1 MEEEKKRNGAEI
13 KSVATIT
20 IVFIFF
26 FSLFY
31 FYNQAIRRE
40 RLSNSGGEVGWGGAR
55 SPQLLRVFA

>member
-1 MEEEKKRNGAEI
+1 MEDEKERNGAEI

-26 FSLFY
+26 FSFFY

-40 RLSNSGGEVGWGGAR
+40 RLSNSGGGVEWGGVR